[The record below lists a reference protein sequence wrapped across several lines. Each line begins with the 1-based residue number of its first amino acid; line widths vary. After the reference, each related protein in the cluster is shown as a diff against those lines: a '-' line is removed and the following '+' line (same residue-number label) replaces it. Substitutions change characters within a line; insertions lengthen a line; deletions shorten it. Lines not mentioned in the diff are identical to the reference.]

1 MQIRF
6 SRKKLCIPYVA
17 FLIFFVIAPL
27 LVVFYYAFTNGQG
40 EFTLSNLAGFFT
52 DSNTIG
58 TLCYSLVIALTTTVV
73 CLVIAYPVAYILA
86 RSNMKRKSVMLLIFI
101 TPMWINFTLR
111 IAALKEILT
120 FIEGNLAFH
129 PFMNTII
136 GMTYDFLPFMILP
149 LYNTISKL
157 DKNLLEAAGDL
168 EIGRAHV

>member
-1 MQIRF
+1 MLQ
-6 SRKKLCIPYVA
+6 SGYCVDNNCCMPCDCVPCCVYTGKKQYEKKISN
-17 FLIFFVIAPL
+17 VI
-27 LVVFYYAFTNGQG
+27 
-40 EFTLSNLAGFFT
+40 
-52 DSNTIG
+52 D
-58 TLCYSLVIALTTTVV
+58 
-73 CLVIAYPVAYILA
+73 
-86 RSNMKRKSVMLLIFI
+86 FI

-157 DKNLLEAAGDL
+157 DKIFWRRQETLVPTPARLL
-168 EIGRAHV
+168 

>member
-58 TLCYSLVIALTTTVV
+58 TLQSGYCVDNNCCMPCDCVPCCVYTGKKQYEKKISNVI
-73 CLVIAYPVAYILA
+73 
-86 RSNMKRKSVMLLIFI
+86 
-101 TPMWINFTLR
+101 
-111 IAALKEILT
+111 
-120 FIEGNLAFH
+120 
-129 PFMNTII
+129 
-136 GMTYDFLPFMILP
+136 DF
-149 LYNTISKL
+149 YNPYV
-157 DKNLLEAAGDL
+157 D
-168 EIGRAHV
+168 